1 MKGSGYGGNNGVRTP
16 GSLVSYDIETR
27 LAVNQGETSD
37 FLPIFAVARL
47 A

>member
-1 MKGSGYGGNNGVRTP
+1 MKGSGYGGKNGV
-16 GSLVSYDIETR
+16 GISGGLIKTR
-27 LAVNQGETSD
+27 LSSNQGETSD